1 MFTIVYCGPKCLL
14 ILLRLERSN
23 FTSRIIENTPSSVSQ
38 ISNLTSVYA
47 PVITKPL
54 HKAPRWAPFV
64 ENRGGGGNLLT
75 HSLPPYKFTYYNL
88 YVGPT
93 YPFWPRIV
101 GSTASYLRF
110 LTTANIFLNQHGT
123 TMLYKVI
130 LTMRMHELMTE
141 DYIAKY
147 VHLYTTA
154 PGAPF
159 LHYSDSI

>member
-1 MFTIVYCGPKCLL
+1 MFTIAYCGPKCLL

-54 HKAPRWAPFV
+54 HQAPRWAPFV
-64 ENRGGGGNLLT
+64 ENRGGGNLLT
-75 HSLPPYKFTYYNL
+75 HSLPPYKLTYYNL

-101 GSTASYLRF
+101 GSTAYYLRF
-110 LTTANIFLNQHGT
+110 LTTANIFFNQHGT
-123 TMLYKVI
+123 TNSGEYKVI
-130 LTMRMHELMTE
+130 LT
-141 DYIAKY
+141 IKKA
-147 VHLYTTA
+147 
-154 PGAPF
+154 
-159 LHYSDSI
+159 